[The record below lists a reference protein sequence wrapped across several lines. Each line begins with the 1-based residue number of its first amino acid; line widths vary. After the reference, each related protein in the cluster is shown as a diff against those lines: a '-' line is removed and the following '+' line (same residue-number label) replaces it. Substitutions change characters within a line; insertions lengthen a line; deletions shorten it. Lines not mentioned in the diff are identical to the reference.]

1 MSEAAQAESPE
12 ARLKA
17 AGFTQR
23 LGFWVTPIGDRVLS
37 LDDAIAGLASGE
49 IEPGGPTMSLPDSGT
64 SALPDELVERMF
76 PKPSP
81 DPPAWLLAQAEVVAQ
96 ATAAKMKPLIRR
108 EVRAALRS
116 KGAKS

>member
-1 MSEAAQAESPE
+1 MSVQVDSPE

-23 LGFWVTPIGDRVLS
+23 LGFWVTPSGDRVLS
-37 LDDAIAGLASGE
+37 LDDAIAGLDSGE
-49 IEPGGPTMSLPDSGT
+49 IQPGGPSIALPNSA

-81 DPPAWLLAQAEVVAQ
+81 DPPAWLLAQAEVIAQ
-96 ATAAKMKPLIRR
+96 ATAEKMKPLIRR
-108 EVRAALRS
+108 EVRAALR
-116 KGAKS
+116 AKAAKP